1 MNITINTQA
10 KTVTIESA
18 CLKELSK
25 VKKALEAMGENPDEY
40 KISTG
45 NYPYYVYPTFPQITW
60 GQATSLY
67 TVQTED
73 FNDLGSC
80 DTETRIN

>member
-25 VKKALEAMGENPDEY
+25 VKKALEAIGEDPDVYTICSGVQYWQYPAQPYTWISVGDPNVGTGGIYSSNP
-40 KISTG
+40 T
-45 NYPYYVYPTFPQITW
+45 NH
-60 GQATSLY
+60 SL
-67 TVQTED
+67 TT
-73 FNDLGSC
+73 N
-80 DTETRIN
+80 